1 MKIVARK
8 GSEER
13 RVRLVHWW
21 PGRKETSAW
30 MIRDV
35 VGFRTPIPADIIYQ
49 AMDQGTRYL
58 TYVSVLLPY
67 MEISAWAR
75 CCPKDQP
82 TRAEGRAI
90 VLERL
95 GCALEQMGWRL
106 EVR

>member
-21 PGRKETSAW
+21 PGRWWWTEDAHE
-30 MIRDV
+30 V
-35 VGFRTPIPADIIYQ
+35 TP
-49 AMDQGTRYL
+49 
-58 TYVSVLLPY
+58 LPY
-67 MEISAWAR
+67 SLIKQANEGKNRYMTYASVNFGTVEISAWAR

-95 GCALEQMGWRL
+95 GCALEQMGWEL